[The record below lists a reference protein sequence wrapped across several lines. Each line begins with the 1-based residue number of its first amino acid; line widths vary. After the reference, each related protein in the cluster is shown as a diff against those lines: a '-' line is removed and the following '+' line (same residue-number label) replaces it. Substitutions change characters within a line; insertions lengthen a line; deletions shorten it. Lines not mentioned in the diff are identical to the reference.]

1 MGRVHRDDNLVGYDD
16 RRLRQVVLLL
26 LATSTGN
33 KHTKRP
39 DPKVARKYQMSRDTT
54 ATGQGA

>member
-26 LATSTGN
+26 LAISTGN
-33 KHTKRP
+33 KHTKCL
-39 DPKVARKYQMSRDTT
+39 DPKVAGKYQMSRDTT